1 MHSSP
6 VIAMP
11 PPTPANT
18 TPALREAPAVANRAK
33 HNEAAPTSTHALAI
47 PAIDRQA
54 IHADHVEVQP
64 IRAVV
69 AATSTSPVRNNM
81 LAVQGSTPAVSAPAQ
96 YPRQLALAS
105 HPP

>member
-18 TPALREAPAVANRAK
+18 TPALREAPAFANRAK

-54 IHADHVEVQP
+54 IHADLVDVQP

-69 AATSTSPVRNNM
+69 AATSTSPDSNNM
-81 LAVQGSTPAVSAPAQ
+81 LAGQCSKTAVRTPAN
-96 YPRQLALAS
+96 
-105 HPP
+105 PPCY